1 MGFAEW
7 FGGGSAA
14 LKKRVDEL
22 EASLAKAKDDSEK
35 AVAAAR
41 KGSADEVKK
50 LEKKLSEKESAL
62 QEAREAKARVEKKVE
77 KTQGSKDANAER
89 IAKLDRKVAELTAE
103 AVESR
108 NDLLAARRELDDA
121 LAARAEVEKQ
131 LASRAPAASVERS
144 REAAPAADTPTTAQ
158 VEAPAPRPRRAF
170 EDTDERV
177 SRLEERLAE
186 ARVER
191 DALREKL
198 VKAERDAR
206 DADERRRNDKQR
218 ADNALRE
225 LQHNLQAERKAY
237 RILQLQFEAQVDTL
251 KGFEQQFNERIDGAV
266 SAAVEQAVAEA
277 RAKVAAEA
285 PAPAPAPEA
294 APSAAVSP
302 AAGLSQLGLPPRAT
316 GPLPSLAPRTTGPLP
331 TLTPPGDTSPLKG
344 GLGLGLKSLTPSP
357 GGTLGWASGGA
368 IGTPK
373 LGLGLKT
380 GITASPTAAAP
391 EKTDNDASDGDKAP
405 ESGNP
410 A

>member
-50 LEKKLSEKESAL
+50 LEKRLSEKESAL

-131 LASRAPAASVERS
+131 LASRAPVTPVERP
-144 REAAPAADTPTTAQ
+144 REAAPATDAPFNAPA
-158 VEAPAPRPRRAF
+158 EAPPPRPRRAF

-177 SRLEERLAE
+177 ARLEERLAE

-277 RAKVAAEA
+277 RAKVAAQAPETAPETA
-285 PAPAPAPEA
+285 PA
-294 APSAAVSP
+294 SP
-302 AAGLSQLGLPPRAT
+302 AAGLSQLGLPTRTTGPLPSLAPRAT
-316 GPLPSLAPRTTGPLP
+316 GPLPSL
-331 TLTPPGDTSPLKG
+331 TPPGDSPLKG

-357 GGTLGWASGGA
+357 GGPLGWAGGA
-368 IGTPK
+368 ALGTPK

-380 GITASPTAAAP
+380 GITASPAAAAP
-391 EKTDNDASDGDKAP
+391 EKADEAAAEDDKAP

-410 A
+410 T

>member
-50 LEKKLSEKESAL
+50 LEKRLSEKESAL

-121 LAARAEVEKQ
+121 LAARAEMEKQ
-131 LASRAPAASVERS
+131 LASRAPVTPVERP
-144 REAAPAADTPTTAQ
+144 REAAPATDAPFNAPA
-158 VEAPAPRPRRAF
+158 EAPPPRPRRAF

-177 SRLEERLAE
+177 ARLEERLAE

-277 RAKVAAEA
+277 RAKVAAQAPETAPETA
-285 PAPAPAPEA
+285 PA
-294 APSAAVSP
+294 SP
-302 AAGLSQLGLPPRAT
+302 AAGLSQLGLPTRTT
-316 GPLPSLAPRTTGPLP
+316 GPLPSL
-331 TLTPPGDTSPLKG
+331 TPPGDSPLKG

-357 GGTLGWASGGA
+357 GGPLGWAGGA
-368 IGTPK
+368 ALGTPK

-380 GITASPTAAAP
+380 GITASPAAAAP
-391 EKTDNDASDGDKAP
+391 EKADEAAAEDDKAP

-410 A
+410 T

>member
-1 MGFAEW
+1 MGLADW
-7 FGGGSAA
+7 FGGGHTA
-14 LKKRVDEL
+14 LKQRIEAL
-22 EASLAKAKDDSEK
+22 EASLAKAKEDADK
-35 AVAAAR
+35 AVAAAKR
-41 KGSADEVKK
+41 GSADELKK
-50 LEKKLSEKESAL
+50 LEKRIAEKDTAL
-62 QEAREAKARVEKKVE
+62 TEAREARARVEKKVE

-89 IAKLDRKVAELTAE
+89 AAKLDRKVAELTAE
-103 AVESR
+103 AAEYR

-121 LAARAEVEKQ
+121 LAARAETEKQ
-131 LASRAPAASVERS
+131 LASRAPAASVERA
-144 REAAPAADTPTTAQ
+144 REPALAQDAPPQ
-158 VEAPAPRPRRAF
+158 VPVEALAPRSRRAP
-170 EDTDERV
+170 EDSDERV
-177 SRLEERLAE
+177 TRLEERLAE

-198 VKAERDAR
+198 SKAERDAR

-237 RILQLQFEAQVDTL
+237 RILQLQYEAQVDSL

-285 PAPAPAPEA
+285 PAPAPTPATEG
-294 APSAAVSP
+294 SP
-302 AAGLSQLGLPPRAT
+302 AAGLSQLGLPPRTT
-316 GPLPSLAPRTTGPLP
+316 GPLPALTPRTTGPLP
-331 TLTPPGDTSPLKG
+331 ALTPPGDSPALKG

-368 IGTPK
+368 LGTSK

-380 GITASPTAAAP
+380 GITASPAPAAP
-391 EKTDNDASDGDKAP
+391 EKPEGDASDGDKP
-405 ESGNP
+405 TESGNP